1 VKITRNQASMLA
13 DLSGQIQQHYGFNIG
28 YLNPSMPM
36 PMDPGVD
43 FLIFENPEEEGLQCF
58 HRDDIVDQP
67 RGPVIIRTIS
77 YDPKHDAKV
86 EALFNRLN
94 DDLLDGKLTFAPG
107 VTREIDGVK
116 VSVTKKFI
124 PQIQKDVFDTNLFSE
139 TFGTLYPYQAI
150 CEKAKADK
158 KFQIAKDIID
168 ELWPQPQPQPQPNP
182 PQPKTKRTEP
192 DWLRKFKRWFL

>member
-1 VKITRNQASMLA
+1 V
-13 DLSGQIQQHYGFNIG
+13 
-28 YLNPSMPM
+28 
-36 PMDPGVD
+36 V
-43 FLIFENPEEEGLQCF
+43 
-58 HRDDIVDQP
+58 
-67 RGPVIIRTIS
+67 IRTIS

-168 ELWPQPQPQPQPNP
+168 ELWPQPQPQPQPQPNP
-182 PQPKTKRTEP
+182 PPKTKRTEP
-192 DWLRKFKRWFL
+192 DWLRKFKQWFL